1 MTKTSSKDLF
11 KEILEFPNSKVYFL
25 AKKYVSVRKIYY
37 DVSEFVGDE
46 CTTIYS
52 GHDKKEFEKL
62 LAEYKE
68 KEVFQ

>member
-1 MTKTSSKDLF
+1 MNCKELF
-11 KEILEFPNSKVYFL
+11 KEILQFPNSRVYFI
-25 AKKYVSVRKIYY
+25 ARKHKGVRKIYY
-37 DVSEFVGDE
+37 DVSEFTDDE

-52 GHDKKEFEKL
+52 GHDKKEFFKL